1 MSVTDKPHNKL
12 IFSIGGGVKL
22 TYRFIWGEKEN
33 GFATRCVT
41 YPGKGYSAAIK
52 HTHGAKPYMKKHR
65 ATICDVRCLTVK
77 ISLALKYV
85 TQCKDEDFTEYK
97 QKTS

>member
-22 TYRFIWGEKEN
+22 AYRFIWGEKEN

-41 YPGKGYSAAIK
+41 LRKKAVGALTL
-52 HTHGAKPYMKKHR
+52 HTGRNRYICEKRRTQICPLPHPAK
-65 ATICDVRCLTVK
+65 
-77 ISLALKYV
+77 SLSPSFYV